1 MEPRDL
7 RVAAASLPFKKSLLA
22 VSHALLACSL
32 LSVSA
37 FAVDASFQLVKE
49 GEKVNVYGR
58 GKHGC
63 ADGGAEVLFVVE
75 NKTKE
80 RLELKMELL
89 SLKIRN
95 KLTVVVE
102 PSSNTSVLSMP
113 SEKPLCGVELVD
125 MKVNSLSSPGEGK
138 EVVPVPVTAA
148 TEPEAKI

>member
-1 MEPRDL
+1 MKPRDL

-22 VSHALLACSL
+22 VSHAWLACSL
-32 LSVSA
+32 LSAPA
-37 FAVDASFQLVKE
+37 FAVDPSFQLVKE

-58 GKHGC
+58 GKQGC
-63 ADGGAEVLFVVE
+63 ADGGADVLFVVE

-89 SLKIRN
+89 SLKIKN

-138 EVVPVPVTAA
+138 KAAPVTAA
-148 TEPEAKI
+148 TDPEAKI